1 MFQLLAMVCFRLTGK
16 SSKRLET
23 KNNEFAKNKIVVD
36 GNCDRKNV
44 IRDSQPH
51 SSSVSPCGDVNKDI
65 TTKED
70 QLALDAKDSNVEYEV
85 SGKKAQT
92 FTFEELS
99 VSTGNIRSDCFL
111 GEGGFEKVYK
121 SFIDK
126 LDEAVAI
133 KQHDRNGA
141 QAIREFVVE
150 LLTLSLADH
159 ENLVKLIGFCAQG
172 VQRLL
177 VYEYMPLRSLENYLY
192 ETACVEHSDE
202 DSSWCSE
209 RFGIS
214 PQYNAAKAN
223 ALKDKAAEVK
233 KNAKPEADD
242 VEEDESDSDGMSVD
256 EDDSDDKTILRKK
269 RRRHLRIKKR
279 ANEAAPKR
287 HVSAKKAKDEV
298 TPKKTEDKKKGH
310 TATPHP
316 TKKGGKTPAT
326 ATPVSCGSCKKSDSL
341 SIFNSENALESHNK
355 AKDSAAK

>member
-1 MFQLLAMVCFRLTGK
+1 MVCFRLTGK

-23 KNNEFAKNKIVVD
+23 KNNEFAKNKIAVD

-44 IRDSQPH
+44 IQNSHTH

-70 QLALDAKDSNVEYEV
+70 QLAFDAKDSNVEYEV
-85 SGKKAQT
+85 SGKKAQN
-92 FTFEELS
+92 FTLEELS

-126 LDEAVAI
+126 LDE
-133 KQHDRNGA
+133 
-141 QAIREFVVE
+141 ESESSCE

-159 ENLVKLIGFCAQG
+159 ENLVKLIDLCAQG

-177 VYEYMPLRSLENYLY
+177 IYEYMPLRSLENYLY
-192 ETACVEHSDE
+192 DLPHGKKPLVWSTRMKITAG
-202 DSSWCSE
+202 SE
-209 RFGIS
+209 MFGIS
-214 PQYNAAKAN
+214 PQYNASKAN

-242 VEEDESDSDGMSVD
+242 PESS
-256 EDDSDDKTILRKK
+256 
-269 RRRHLRIKKR
+269 KKR
-279 ANEAAPKR
+279 ANEAAPKKP
-287 HVSAKKAKDEV
+287 VSAKKAKDEV
-298 TPKKTEDKKKGH
+298 TPKKIYLFGTEDKKKGH

-355 AKDSAAK
+355 AKHSAAK